1 MNHRMGIG
9 DICIDCGSS
18 GYAIAAAA
26 VTNLPLACVPRR
38 RDAVHIESSFIPIDR
53 PRMGDL
59 EIRLRKMVD
68 AGHDTM
74 MPPGWALTAPFDL
87 VLGWLEMAANLR
99 GPYVKP
105 EPPPLA
111 AYEEHVVA
119 SAAAETLKKDL
130 AAARDRLRIA
140 NETIAT
146 LNRDLTVRADREYE
160 LGGARER
167 LAALTEKHARMEV
180 DFVQV
185 REELEREQAARAK
198 VEGELRQA
206 KARRW

>member
-1 MNHRMGIG
+1 MDHRMGIG

-18 GYAIAAAA
+18 GYAIAAAT
-26 VTNLPLACVPRR
+26 VTNHPLACVPRR

-59 EIRLRKMVD
+59 EVRLRKMVD

-105 EPPPLA
+105 EAGDRDCPRH
-111 AYEEHVVA
+111 E
-119 SAAAETLKKDL
+119 AEIGKV
-130 AAARDRLRIA
+130 RERLRVA
-140 NETIAT
+140 TETIAN
-146 LNRDLTVRADREYE
+146 LNRDLTTRADREYE
-160 LGGARER
+160 LAGARER
-167 LAALTEKHARMEV
+167 LATLTEKHARMEV
-180 DFVQV
+180 DFVQM
-185 REELEREQAARAK
+185 REELEREQRERAAAQ
-198 VEGELRQA
+198 EELRQA